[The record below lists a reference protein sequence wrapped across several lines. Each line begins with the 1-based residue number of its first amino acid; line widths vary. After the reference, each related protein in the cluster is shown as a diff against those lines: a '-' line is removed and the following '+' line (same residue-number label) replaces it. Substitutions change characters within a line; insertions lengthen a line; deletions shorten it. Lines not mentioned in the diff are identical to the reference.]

1 MDDKQQPVM
10 VDEDREFPSILLGT
24 GLALM
29 SLIILPALAQRVGLG
44 PTLTIALR
52 GVLMRASNRA

>member
-1 MDDKQQPVM
+1 MDKTETPVM
-10 VDEDREFPSILLGT
+10 ADEDNEFPSILLGT
-24 GLALM
+24 SLALM
-29 SLIILPALAQRVGLG
+29 SLILLPALAQRVGLG

>member
-1 MDDKQQPVM
+1 MDQEQTLVE
-10 VDEDREFPSILLGT
+10 EDNVGLPSILLGT
-24 GLALM
+24 SLALM
-29 SLIILPALAQRVGLG
+29 SLILLPALAQRVGLG